1 MREKKK
7 KILLLFLSFI
17 FINFIDIMA
26 ATINSSSDDRII
38 FPDEFEKAQEELL
51 IPENIQVSE
60 NINETTDYDLVDEEI
75 KITPPMLAN
84 RNIIGAP
91 TRCPE
96 GYRADPTGKCR
107 KILH

>member
-1 MREKKK
+1 MGKILENEKKL
-7 KILLLFLSFI
+7 ISFFSI
-17 FINFIDIMA
+17 FIYEI
-26 ATINSSSDDRII
+26 
-38 FPDEFEKAQEELL
+38 KAQEELL

-60 NINETTDYDLVDEEI
+60 NINETTDCDLVDEEI

>member
-38 FPDEFEKAQEELL
+38 FPDEFEK
-51 IPENIQVSE
+51 VSE